1 MQVLRRLRSILVGL
15 VLALVVAVIGTIAH
29 QTSLGGAPYGL
40 MLALFFVLLTA
51 LQLRRNKLSAWV
63 FAICLGL
70 TLFLIGQAWNQD
82 AMIPAN
88 LWGYIWSYGSIGLAA
103 LVSMWPKFKTS

>member
-51 LQLRRNKLSAWV
+51 LQLRKRKLSAWAFTV
-63 FAICLGL
+63 SLGVI
-70 TLFLIGQAWNQD
+70 LFLIGQTWNQD

-88 LWGYIWSYGSIGLAA
+88 LSGYIWSYGAIGLAA
-103 LVSMWPKFKTS
+103 LVAMWPKFRN

>member
-1 MQVLRRLRSILVGL
+1 MKAFRRVGEILLGVI
-15 VLALVVAVIGTIAH
+15 AAAVVATIGTIAH

-51 LQLRRNKLSAWV
+51 LQLRKNRLSGWA
-63 FAICLGL
+63 FTICLGVG
-70 TLFLIGQAWNQD
+70 LFLIGQTWNQD

-88 LWGYIWSYGSIGLAA
+88 TWGYIWSYGSIGLGA
-103 LVSMWPKFKTS
+103 LVTMWPKFKN